1 MVLFLPRLLT
11 PLEQKLL
18 QINTLD
24 LFHIQKLVTS
34 MNMYVI
40 HGRFSHDNNR
50 IVPKF
55 VATHVIDAN
64 SKLYP
69 IPTSMLYNYDCHT
82 DHKLQYDI
90 LRLPYTVKVGDI
102 LVIPEDIFLK

>member
-18 QINTLD
+18 QTNSLD

-34 MNMYVI
+34 LNMAVI
-40 HGRFSHDNNR
+40 HGRFSHDDYR

-55 VATHVIDAN
+55 TATHVIDAN

-69 IPTSMLYNYDCHT
+69 IPTSMLHNYDCHT
-82 DHKLQYDI
+82 EHKIQYSS
-90 LRLPYTVKVGDI
+90 LYLPYTVNVGDR
-102 LVIPEDIFLK
+102 LVIPPETVQT